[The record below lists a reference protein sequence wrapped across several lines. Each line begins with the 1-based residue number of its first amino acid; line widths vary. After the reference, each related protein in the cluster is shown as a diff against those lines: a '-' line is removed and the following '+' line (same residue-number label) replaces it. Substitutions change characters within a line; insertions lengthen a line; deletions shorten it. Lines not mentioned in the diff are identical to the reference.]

1 MAAGYSAGYGDVTR
15 ASRSRLRRAASTRP
29 SASHIAPPAG
39 LPLTPQPQAPTLP
52 GPLLPLAPPLP
63 VALVAR
69 SPPLPFPLPL
79 EVAVAVASD
88 PDELL
93 AFPPDPPLP
102 PAPPPPLLAPLL
114 IAPPTP
120 VPLALPLPLAPLL
133 AELLAVVLLAPQT
146 PLPHVPPGHAVPS
159 GSAGVEHVPLCTSQ
173 VPAA

>member
-15 ASRSRLRRAASTRP
+15 ASRSRFLRAASTRP

-52 GPLLPLAPPLP
+52 GPLLLLDPPLP

-69 SPPLPFPLPL
+69 SPPLPFPL
-79 EVAVAVASD
+79 EVEVEVEVAVASD
-88 PDELL
+88 PEVLL

-102 PAPPPPLLAPLL
+102 SAPPPPLLALLL

-120 VPLALPLPLAPLL
+120 VPLALAPLLLL
-133 AELLAVVLLAPQT
+133 AELLAVAIT
-146 PLPHVPPGHAVPS
+146 A
-159 GSAGVEHVPLCTSQ
+159 
-173 VPAA
+173 